1 MKKRKLLTAFVMSA
15 VLSTCVIVPAYA
27 TEETTEVTVN
37 DVSIPVIVEN
47 YEQYTQEENGI
58 ESDLLLNAEPRFTYI
73 RKIGIGVTIKETTA
87 HVYGECESYEKTKI
101 SVSIKLQKNDN
112 GTWKDIKS
120 DSNSVSNNTFCDISK
135 SYSIDSGYEYRA
147 IISVNANGETAT
159 RTSNIEY
166 CK

>member
-15 VLSTCVIVPAYA
+15 VLSTYVIVPANA

-47 YEQYTQEENGI
+47 YEQYTQEENGT
-58 ESDLLLNAEPRFTYI
+58 ELLLNAEPRFTYI

-87 HVYGECESYEKTKI
+87 YVYGECESYEKTKI

-120 DSNSVSNNTFCDISK
+120 ASNSVSNNTFCDISK